1 MMTEAIPTRAL
12 VQRVRWHTGLSQAA
26 FALTFGIDPEHLR
39 EVEGGEADPDP
50 VLAAYLKVI
59 DQAPELVLQALDAA

>member
-1 MMTEAIPTRAL
+1 MPDAIPTRAL

-50 VLAAYLKVI
+50 ALAAYLKVI